1 MLCKERKSGPQSK
14 SYYTIF
20 QIASEKE
27 EGNNIVGLIP
37 GKYYNTSEDRILIV
51 GAHWDTYGL
60 SPGFNDNGSGVA
72 ALLEV
77 ARVLATASCYQPDYS
92 VFFVAFDAEESGC
105 RGSQEFV
112 YTHLRP
118 HLKATGGTTQG
129 AFILDTILNFDSRKN
144 SQKFSKV
151 HKVSLRILFL
161 QLFCTL

>member
-1 MLCKERKSGPQSK
+1 M
-14 SYYTIF
+14 
-20 QIASEKE
+20 
-27 EGNNIVGLIP
+27 IP

-112 YTHLRP
+112 YTHLGP

-151 HKVSLRILFL
+151 HRVSLRILFL
-161 QLFCTL
+161 QLFCTLWCLHRLRILHVHTQLATVVALGDD

>member
-1 MLCKERKSGPQSK
+1 M
-14 SYYTIF
+14 
-20 QIASEKE
+20 
-27 EGNNIVGLIP
+27 IP

-77 ARVLATASCYQPDYS
+77 ARALATASCYQPDYS

-112 YTHLRP
+112 YTHLGP

-151 HKVSLRILFL
+151 HKVSLRISFL

>member
-1 MLCKERKSGPQSK
+1 M
-14 SYYTIF
+14 
-20 QIASEKE
+20 
-27 EGNNIVGLIP
+27 IP

-112 YTHLRP
+112 YTHLGP

-151 HKVSLRILFL
+151 G
-161 QLFCTL
+161 T

>member
-112 YTHLRP
+112 YTHLGP

-129 AFILDTILNFDSRKN
+129 AFILDTILNFDSRKK